1 VSDVTAQRTGL
12 GGRELIG
19 TPCSWAYLAGKRC
32 MDLAVGSILIVV
44 LSPLMLLIALA
55 IRIDTPGRA
64 LFVQERVGARPRRRN
79 GRFVWQV
86 RPFKVYKFRSMVND
100 ADPQLHRDYV
110 RDFVAGATPAAP
122 KAGLQAKLVGDPRVT
137 RVGRLLR
144 RTSLDELPQLF
155 NVVTGSM
162 SIVGPRPVPDYE
174 VECYSE
180 AAYERLTAQPGITGP
195 WQVEGRGRVSFE
207 EMLELDLGYV
217 RRRSLL
223 HDAALIVRTVPAVLG
238 SKGAR

>member
-1 VSDVTAQRTGL
+1 MTDLTTHRPEIRRL
-12 GGRELIG
+12 ELVG
-19 TPCSWAYLAGKRC
+19 VPCSWAYLAGKRC
-32 MDLAVGSILIVV
+32 IDLVVASMLIVV

-55 IRIDTPGRA
+55 IRLDSPGRA
-64 LFVQERVGARPRRRN
+64 LFVQERVGARSRRRG

-86 RPFKVYKFRSMVND
+86 RPFNVYKFRSMVRD

-110 RDFVAGATPAAP
+110 RDFVAGTRPTVEQ
-122 KAGLQAKLVGDPRVT
+122 GLPAKLEGDPRVT
-137 RVGRLLR
+137 RVGRFLR

-155 NVVTGSM
+155 NVFSGSM

-195 WQVEGRGRVSFE
+195 WQIEGRGRVSFE

-223 HDAALIVRTVPAVLG
+223 HDAAIIVRTVPAVLG

>member
-1 VSDVTAQRTGL
+1 VTDVTHRSQIR
-12 GGRELIG
+12 GRELVG
-19 TPCSWAYLAGKRC
+19 TPCSRSYLAGKRC
-32 MDLAVGSILIVV
+32 MDLLVGSILLVV
-44 LSPLMLLIALA
+44 LSPVMLLIALA
-55 IRIDTPGRA
+55 IRLDSPGKA
-64 LFVQERVGARPRRRN
+64 LFVQERVGARPRRRD

-86 RPFKVYKFRSMVND
+86 RAFRVYKFRSMVRD

-110 RDFVAGATPAAP
+110 RDFVAGTSEPAP
-122 KAGLQAKLVGDPRVT
+122 ETGLAAKLVGDPRVT
-137 RVGRLLR
+137 HVGRLLR

-155 NVVTGSM
+155 NVLSGSM

-180 AAYERLTAQPGITGP
+180 TAYERLTALPGITGP

-223 HDAALIVRTVPAVLG
+223 HDASIIVRTVPAVLG

>member
-1 VSDVTAQRTGL
+1 VSDVTAQHSEIR
-12 GGRELIG
+12 GRELVG
-19 TPCSWAYLAGKRC
+19 APCSWAYLAGKRC
-32 MDLAVGSILIVV
+32 MDLVVGSILLVV
-44 LSPLMLLIALA
+44 LSPVMLLIVLA
-55 IRIDTPGRA
+55 IRLDSPGRA
-64 LFVQERVGARPRRRN
+64 LYVQERVGARARRRD
-79 GRFVWQV
+79 GRVVWQV
-86 RPFKVYKFRSMVND
+86 RPFRVYKFRSMVQD

-110 RDFVAGATPAAP
+110 RDFVAGTRPAPAT
-122 KAGLQAKLVGDPRVT
+122 GLPAKLEGDPRVT

-155 NVVTGSM
+155 NVLSGSM

-174 VECYSE
+174 VECYTD

-195 WQVEGRGRVSFE
+195 WQIEGRGRVSFE

-223 HDAALIVRTVPAVLG
+223 YDAGVILRTVPAVLS

>member
-1 VSDVTAQRTGL
+1 VSDVTTERAEVR
-12 GGRELIG
+12 GRELVG
-19 TPCSWAYLAGKRC
+19 APASGAYLAGKRC
-32 MDLAVGSILIVV
+32 MDLLVGSILVVV
-44 LSPLMLLIALA
+44 LSPLMLLIVLA
-55 IRIDTPGRA
+55 IRLDSSGRA
-64 LFVQERVGARPRRRN
+64 LFVQERVGARPRRRD

-86 RPFKVYKFRSMVND
+86 RSFRVYKFRSMVQD

-110 RDFVAGATPAAP
+110 RDFVAGTRPAP
-122 KAGLQAKLVGDPRVT
+122 ETGLAAKLEGDPRVT

-155 NVVTGSM
+155 NVLSGSM

-174 VECYSE
+174 VECYTD

-195 WQVEGRGRVSFE
+195 WQIEGRGRVSFE

-223 HDAALIVRTVPAVLG
+223 YDAGVILRTVPAVLA

>member
-1 VSDVTAQRTGL
+1 VSDLTTERSEVR
-12 GGRELIG
+12 GRELIG
-19 TPCSWAYLAGKRC
+19 APCSWGYLLGKRF
-32 MDLAVGSILIVV
+32 MDLALAGTVLIV
-44 LSPLMLLIALA
+44 LSPLMLLVALA
-55 IRIDTPGRA
+55 IRLDSPGPA
-64 LFVQERVGARPRRRN
+64 LFVQERVGARPRRRG
-79 GRFVWQV
+79 GRVVWLV
-86 RPFKVYKFRSMVND
+86 RPFAVYKFRSMVQD

-110 RDFVAGATPAAP
+110 RDFVAGATRPAET
-122 KAGLQAKLVGDPRVT
+122 GLTAKLESDPRVT

-155 NVVTGSM
+155 NVLAGSM
-162 SIVGPRPVPDYE
+162 SVVGPRPVPDYE

-180 AAYERLTAQPGITGP
+180 SAYERLTALPGITGP

-223 HDAALIVRTVPAVLG
+223 HDASLILRTIPAVLA